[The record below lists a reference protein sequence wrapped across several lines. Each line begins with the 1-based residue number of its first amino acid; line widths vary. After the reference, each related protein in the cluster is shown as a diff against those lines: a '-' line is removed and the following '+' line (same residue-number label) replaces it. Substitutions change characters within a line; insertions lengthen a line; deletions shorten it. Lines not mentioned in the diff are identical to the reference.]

1 MLSMPTLGYA
11 VAVASSPATRP
22 YHHGNLRAALLARA
36 VEVVDERGAA
46 DLSLREL
53 ARDVGVSHAAPRRH
67 FADRQA
73 LLDALAVEGF
83 DRLGEDLRAAV
94 DRAGPAF
101 DARLEE
107 LARAYLAFATRHA
120 ALLELMWAAKR
131 RHESDALHAAANHS
145 LATMLDVI
153 ADAQASGEL
162 APGDRERVAI
172 PIFATLQG
180 LTAMANGGML
190 DAEQVDEALTVAIEQ
205 LLDGL
210 RPR

>member
-1 MLSMPTLGYA
+1 M
-11 VAVASSPATRP
+11 ASSPATRP

-107 LARAYLAFATRHA
+107 LAGAYLAFATRHA

-190 DAEQVDEALTVAIEQ
+190 DAEQVNEALTVAIEQ

>member
-1 MLSMPTLGYA
+1 
-11 VAVASSPATRP
+11 VASSPATRP

>member
-1 MLSMPTLGYA
+1 M
-11 VAVASSPATRP
+11 ASSPATRP

-94 DRAGPAF
+94 DRAGGAF

-107 LARAYLAFATRHA
+107 LARAYLAFATHHA

-131 RHESDALHAAANHS
+131 HHESDALHAAANHS

>member
-1 MLSMPTLGYA
+1 M
-11 VAVASSPATRP
+11 ASSPATRP

-94 DRAGPAF
+94 DRAGSAF

-107 LARAYLAFATRHA
+107 LARAYLAFATHHA

-131 RHESDALHAAANHS
+131 RQESDALHAAANHS

>member
-1 MLSMPTLGYA
+1 
-11 VAVASSPATRP
+11 VASSPATRP

-94 DRAGPAF
+94 DRAGTAF

-107 LARAYLAFATRHA
+107 LARAYLAFATHHA

-131 RHESDALHAAANHS
+131 RQESDALHAAANHS

>member
-1 MLSMPTLGYA
+1 M
-11 VAVASSPATRP
+11 ASSPATRP

-94 DRAGPAF
+94 DRAGTAF

-107 LARAYLAFATRHA
+107 LARAYLAFATHHA

-131 RHESDALHAAANHS
+131 RQESDALHAAANHS

>member
-1 MLSMPTLGYA
+1 M
-11 VAVASSPATRP
+11 ASSPATRP

-107 LARAYLAFATRHA
+107 LARAYLAFATHHA

-131 RHESDALHAAANHS
+131 RQESDALHAAANHS

>member
-1 MLSMPTLGYA
+1 M
-11 VAVASSPATRP
+11 ASSPATRP

>member
-1 MLSMPTLGYA
+1 M
-11 VAVASSPATRP
+11 ASSRATRP

-67 FADRQA
+67 FTDRQA
-73 LLDALAVEGF
+73 LLDSLAVEGF
-83 DRLGEDLRAAV
+83 DRLGADLRAAV
-94 DRAGPAF
+94 DRAGAAF

-107 LARAYLAFATRHA
+107 LARAYLAFATHHA

-131 RHESDALHAAANHS
+131 RHESDALHDAANHA

-162 APGDRERVAI
+162 APGERKRVAI

-190 DAEQVDEALTVAIEQ
+190 DARQVDEALTLAIEQ

>member
-1 MLSMPTLGYA
+1 M
-11 VAVASSPATRP
+11 ASSPATRP
-22 YHHGNLRAALLARA
+22 YHHGNLRVALLARA

-53 ARDVGVSHAAPRRH
+53 ARDGGGSHAAPRRH
-67 FADRQA
+67 FADRGA
-73 LLDALAVEGF
+73 LLDALGVVGF
-83 DRLGEDLRAAV
+83 DGVGVYVRAAV
-94 DRAGPAF
+94 DRAGSAF
-101 DARLEE
+101 DARLEQ
-107 LARAYLAFATRHA
+107 LARAYLAFATHHA

-145 LATMLDVI
+145 LATMLGVI

-190 DAEQVDEALTVAIEQ
+190 DAEQVGEALTVAIEQ

>member
-1 MLSMPTLGYA
+1 M
-11 VAVASSPATRP
+11 RP
-22 YHHGNLRAALLARA
+22 YHHGNLRVALLARA

-67 FADRQA
+67 FADRRA

-83 DRLGEDLRAAV
+83 DRLGQDLRAAV

-107 LARAYLAFATRHA
+107 LARAYLAFATHHA

-131 RHESDALHAAANHS
+131 RQESDALHDAANHS

-162 APGDRERVAI
+162 VPGDRERVAI

>member
-1 MLSMPTLGYA
+1 
-11 VAVASSPATRP
+11 VASSPATRP

-67 FADRQA
+67 FADRRA

-83 DRLGEDLRAAV
+83 DRLGADLRAAV
-94 DRAGPAF
+94 DRAGTAF

-107 LARAYLAFATRHA
+107 LARAYLAFATHHA

-131 RHESDALHAAANHS
+131 RQESDALHAAANHS

>member
-1 MLSMPTLGYA
+1 MGFD
-11 VAVASSPATRP
+11 
-22 YHHGNLRAALLARA
+22 G
-36 VEVVDERGAA
+36 
-46 DLSLREL
+46 
-53 ARDVGVSHAAPRRH
+53 VGVY
-67 FADRQA
+67 
-73 LLDALAVEGF
+73 V
-83 DRLGEDLRAAV
+83 RAAV
-94 DRAGPAF
+94 DRAGSAF
-101 DARLEE
+101 DARLEQ
-107 LARAYLAFATRHA
+107 LARAYLAFATHHA

-145 LATMLDVI
+145 LATMLGVI

-190 DAEQVDEALTVAIEQ
+190 DAEQVGEALTVAIEQ

>member
-1 MLSMPTLGYA
+1 
-11 VAVASSPATRP
+11 VASSPATRP
-22 YHHGNLRAALLARA
+22 YHHGNLRVALLARA
-36 VEVVDERGAA
+36 VEVVDQRGAA

-67 FADRQA
+67 FADRRA

-94 DRAGPAF
+94 DRAGSAF
-101 DARLEE
+101 DARLEQ
-107 LARAYLAFATRHA
+107 LARAYLAFATHHA
-120 ALLELMWAAKR
+120 ELLELMWAAKR
-131 RHESDALHAAANHS
+131 RHESDALHGAANHS

-190 DAEQVDEALTVAIEQ
+190 EAEQVDEALTVAIEQ

>member
-1 MLSMPTLGYA
+1 M
-11 VAVASSPATRP
+11 ASSPATRP

-73 LLDALAVEGF
+73 LLGALAVEGF

-190 DAEQVDEALTVAIEQ
+190 DSEQVDEALTVAIEQ

>member
-1 MLSMPTLGYA
+1 M
-11 VAVASSPATRP
+11 ASSPATRP

-73 LLDALAVEGF
+73 LLDALAFEGF

-94 DRAGPAF
+94 DRAGSAF

-107 LARAYLAFATRHA
+107 LARAYLAFATHHA

-131 RHESDALHAAANHS
+131 RQESDALHAAANHS

>member
-1 MLSMPTLGYA
+1 M
-11 VAVASSPATRP
+11 ASSPATRP

-73 LLDALAVEGF
+73 LLGALAVEGF

-131 RHESDALHAAANHS
+131 RQESDALHAAANHS

>member
-1 MLSMPTLGYA
+1 
-11 VAVASSPATRP
+11 
-22 YHHGNLRAALLARA
+22 
-36 VEVVDERGAA
+36 
-46 DLSLREL
+46 
-53 ARDVGVSHAAPRRH
+53 
-67 FADRQA
+67 
-73 LLDALAVEGF
+73 
-83 DRLGEDLRAAV
+83 
-94 DRAGPAF
+94 
-101 DARLEE
+101 
-107 LARAYLAFATRHA
+107 
-120 ALLELMWAAKR
+120 MWAAKR
-131 RHESDALHAAANHS
+131 RHESDALHAAANRS

-190 DAEQVDEALTVAIEQ
+190 EAEQVDEALTVAIDQ

>member
-1 MLSMPTLGYA
+1 
-11 VAVASSPATRP
+11 VASSPATRP

-73 LLDALAVEGF
+73 LLGALAVEGF

-190 DAEQVDEALTVAIEQ
+190 DSEQVDEALTVAIEQ

>member
-1 MLSMPTLGYA
+1 
-11 VAVASSPATRP
+11 VASSPATRP

-94 DRAGPAF
+94 DRAGSAF

-107 LARAYLAFATRHA
+107 LARAYLAFATHHA

-131 RHESDALHAAANHS
+131 RQESDALHAAANHS